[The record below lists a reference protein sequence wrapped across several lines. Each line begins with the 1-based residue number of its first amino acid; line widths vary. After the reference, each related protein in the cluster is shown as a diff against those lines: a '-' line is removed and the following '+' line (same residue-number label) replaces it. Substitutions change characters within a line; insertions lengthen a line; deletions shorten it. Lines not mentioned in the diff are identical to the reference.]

1 LLIAFP
7 ILFSISERVLANL
20 SDTGLKNMPQKE
32 IVLVLRKPK
41 KPQSLAK
48 KSDCKGGRYLGFGLH
63 SCHLVAN

>member
-7 ILFSISERVLANL
+7 ILFSISERV
-20 SDTGLKNMPQKE
+20 SETGLKNMPQME

-48 KSDCKGGRYLGFGLH
+48 KSDCKGGWYLGFGLH